1 MKRVRS
7 SRLILVNSFRTLA
20 QVTRSPFRHTQ
31 FLSHVSFIF
40 FFSTQAI
47 LRPKR
52 KKFKYSCVILN
63 QSNTIWYS
71 YFKFPLKDVHVK
83 ITFCYTKT
91 LYRVTKQEI
100 KTAAPGQVKRCM
112 TGQQQAL
119 FDELYG
125 DLSPWY
131 QQDRKICIT
140 LLVPT
145 SITHWHNKCGH
156 VSDFTHEQ
164 IADSRWWSNFLCLSD
179 SPRWNCRGK
188 ISMDTSNRTKVLTQD
203 RNHLDSKFKNIAG
216 CFYVYEIQRHHEF
229 FPYDAA
235 GTLQFVNPYFWPFR
249 ARIICL
255 SFIKR
260 EWRQR
265 IRF

>member
-63 QSNTIWYS
+63 QSNTKWYS

-112 TGQQQAL
+112 TGQQRAL

-125 DLSPWY
+125 DVSPWY

-140 LLVPT
+140 HLVPT
-145 SITHWHNKCGH
+145 SITHGHNKCGH

-164 IADSRWWSNFLCLSD
+164 MADSRWGSNFLCLSD
-179 SPRWNCRGK
+179 FARWNC
-188 ISMDTSNRTKVLTQD
+188 L
-203 RNHLDSKFKNIAG
+203 
-216 CFYVYEIQRHHEF
+216 
-229 FPYDAA
+229 
-235 GTLQFVNPYFWPFR
+235 
-249 ARIICL
+249 
-255 SFIKR
+255 
-260 EWRQR
+260 
-265 IRF
+265 